1 MKDKT
6 VSFTV
11 YETTITKME
20 RTQKRVLIAILAFAG
35 LLVGSNLAW
44 VTVHTCAIVQQQA
57 EASRL

>member
-11 YETTITKME
+11 YETTIAKME
-20 RTQKRVLIAILAFAG
+20 RTQKRILIAILAFAG

-44 VTVHTCAIVQQQA
+44 MVHFFG
-57 EASRL
+57 